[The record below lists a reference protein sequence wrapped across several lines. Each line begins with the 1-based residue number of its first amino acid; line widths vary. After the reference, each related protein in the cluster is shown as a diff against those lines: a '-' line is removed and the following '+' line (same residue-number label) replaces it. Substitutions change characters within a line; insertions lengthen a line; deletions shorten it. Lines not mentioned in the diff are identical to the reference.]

1 MDSNSNVWFRA
12 KRYGWGWGLP
22 LGWQGWAVYVGFIVL
37 IVVGLRSIVP
47 QKHPGFWVGY
57 LIWLTA
63 LLFAICLWKGE
74 RPQWRWGRR

>member
-1 MDSNSNVWFRA
+1 MSPNSKVWFPA

-47 QKHPGFWVGY
+47 QKHPALWFGY
-57 LIWLTA
+57 LVWLAA
-63 LLFAICLWKGE
+63 LLFSICLWKGE
-74 RPQWRWGRR
+74 KPQWRWGHR